1 MLSPEYLRM
10 ITERTEQKVSEV
22 NEYLT
27 TKIIKRIVK
36 LFEET
41 GEVKLIPSSLLDLKK
56 QQFAGRLLDEI
67 QAELEKQL
75 PNIRNEIRRAFYDAG
90 AKIAND
96 VNATTGEILKT
107 VQRNGDLKDI
117 SVPKFESKQKASK
130 LSDLNMTE
138 KEISCLESAYRR
150 TQGELYNLTKTSA
163 NSAQQTFIRACDTAY
178 FKATHGTSLDTA
190 IVEAIREVSEKG
202 ITTVHYASG
211 HEDKIEVAIARAV
224 RAGVNQANGD
234 ITLTRCAEAGVNYVI
249 TSSHIGARVTPYAD
263 YRTHADWQGQVYNL
277 NWGSPELAQYEPQ
290 LHEKP
295 KGKFSFLNNMKEF
308 FQNQKNKKYK
318 DFIETCGYGKML
330 GICGINCRHS
340 FGLFYPGISINN
352 QIQYDSE
359 ENKKRYQ
366 QEQKQRAME
375 RGIRLI
381 KRELNVLDG
390 SGLDSAEAK
399 MRKCELK
406 ELLQTK
412 DVEYKSY
419 CQKNGLK
426 PLNYRLQVA
435 KVSGV
440 NNVGVVLSEDSDTL
454 KSLRKKVEKGINKKI
469 EHAPIKLEDWK
480 NEHKDSIMNVIQNAP
495 DKIRQATEKY
505 SDKIKIFNEKLL
517 GSAYASGKGIAF
529 NVNKDLT
536 DKRGRWTAFFH
547 EMGHIIDRCTGR
559 ISSRFPEFR
568 KFLISDF
575 ENIANEYQKVYNM
588 DKKSTYAEISNV
600 LESSAKY
607 HSISDLI
614 GGITNNECCGAYTH
628 DSDYWKKKNALERE
642 AFAHFFE
649 ATIRND
655 LEKIEVIKEMFPN
668 AYNVFE
674 KLIEVI
680 IS

>member
-10 ITERTEQKVSEV
+10 ITELTEQKVSEV

-27 TKIIKRIVK
+27 AKIINRIIK

-67 QAELEKQL
+67 QMELEKQL
-75 PNIRNEIRRAFYDAG
+75 PGIQKEIRKAFHDAG
-90 AKIAND
+90 AKIADD
-96 VNATTGEILKT
+96 VNTTTGEILRT
-107 VQRNGDLKDI
+107 VQQNGNLADV
-117 SVPKFESKQKASK
+117 SMPKFESKQKASK

-163 NSAQQTFIRACDTAY
+163 NSAQQTFIKACDTAY

-234 ITLTRCAEAGVNYVI
+234 ITLTRCAEVGVNYVI

-263 YRTHADWQGQVYNL
+263 YRTHADWQGQVYSLDWNR
-277 NWGSPELAQYEPQ
+277 PELSQYEPQ
-290 LHEKP
+290 VHEAP
-295 KGKFSFLNNMKEF
+295 KGKFAFLNDMKEF

-366 QEQKQRAME
+366 REQKQRAME

-381 KRELNVLDG
+381 KRELN
-390 SGLDSAEAK
+390 GLDSSGSDTEEAK
-399 MRKCELK
+399 MRKRELK

-412 DVEYKSY
+412 DAEYKAY

-440 NNVGVVLSEDSDTL
+440 NNVGVVKEISQAKTHTKKIYITDIAINKVKKIQLSGYSESELSKLQEKHKELLKLAMNENNSNEVVNMFSTEFGETIQTFGDEKSVLVSKNPDARAFMMKSKINSVIWVHNHPKGKTFSYEDIASFLQPQIKTFSIVTNQGKIYCL
-454 KSLRKKVEKGINKKI
+454 NKTNSFSLKELYGKIKSLR
-469 EHAPIKLEDWK
+469 
-480 NEHKDSIMNVIQNAP
+480 
-495 DKIRQATEKY
+495 EKY
-505 SDKIKIFNEKLL
+505 KGYSDYQEL
-517 GSAYASGKGIAF
+517 
-529 NVNKDLT
+529 VVKDLL
-536 DKRGRWTAFFH
+536 KEIEKYGV
-547 EMGHIIDRCTGR
+547 
-559 ISSRFPEFR
+559 
-568 KFLISDF
+568 
-575 ENIANEYQKVYNM
+575 EY
-588 DKKSTYAEISNV
+588 
-600 LESSAKY
+600 
-607 HSISDLI
+607 
-614 GGITNNECCGAYTH
+614 
-628 DSDYWKKKNALERE
+628 
-642 AFAHFFE
+642 
-649 ATIRND
+649 IR
-655 LEKIEVIKEMFPN
+655 
-668 AYNVFE
+668 
-674 KLIEVI
+674 
-680 IS
+680 